1 MTELV
6 LCPRCGDALDIPLEL
21 LGKPVRC
28 ASCRT
33 VFTPT
38 PADTV
43 PTAPRAARVRP
54 DDTRPPRAGRP
65 PLADEPVAPKSNV
78 WVWLVAVG
86 LAGVV
91 GLIVFG
97 CAGLF
102 RGLLNPEMTVHT
114 SEDGRFRV
122 ALPGPPTAVKRT
134 DDDGREVTGVEY
146 HRPENQEVYQVL
158 SVEVPKELR
167 KMTGEGLLEEIAK
180 KKLTGLAVGAEV
192 PSRKLSTVGGMSFLD
207 ARFQQGGGFMKRV
220 TVVRLVATEGR
231 VYALVVSG
239 ANVEPRVWYVRR
251 FFTSFEPLPGK

>member
-6 LCPRCGDALDIPLEL
+6 MCPRCGDALDIPLEL

-54 DDTRPPRAGRP
+54 DAVRP
-65 PLADEPVAPKSNV
+65 PLARRPAFDEEPPAPVSNT
-78 WVWLVAVG
+78 WVWLVALG
-86 LAGVV
+86 LAGVF
-91 GLIVFG
+91 GFIAFG

-102 RGLLNPEMTVHT
+102 RGILNPEMTVHT

-134 DDDGREVTGVEY
+134 DDDGREVTGLEY

-158 SVEVPKELR
+158 SVETPKELR
-167 KMTGEGLLEEIAK
+167 GMKGEELLEAIAK
-180 KKLTGLAVGAEV
+180 KKLAGLAVGPEV
-192 PSRKLSTVGGMSFLD
+192 DRKLSSHGDKLSFLD
-207 ARFQQGGGFMKRV
+207 VKFQQGGGFMKRV
-220 TVVRLVATEGR
+220 TVVRLVATGDR
-231 VYALVVSG
+231 VYAMVVTG
-239 ANVEPRVWYVRR
+239 ANVEPRVWYTRR
-251 FFTSFEPLPGK
+251 FFTSFEPLATK